1 MEKENLTPTNW
12 TTFNFGM
19 EIQPNELNCA
29 PDNLADCF
37 FNPNWDNPMD
47 QSDPF
52 ESALSSIVS
61 SPVASNAAPIPC
73 GGRGDGLIIRELIG
87 RLGSICNSGE
97 ISPQAYIAG
106 NNNNNNNNSTNTSC
120 YSTPLNSPP
129 KLNLSMMD
137 SQIRGNLPFNGSH
150 LPSHPSLAPFSA
162 DPGFAERA
170 ARYSCFGNTSCIGLN
185 ETELRYRLMAGM
197 ESGQASNASSNQ
209 SFKVAGSQMGVYENN
224 KSSQQEGN
232 LASDRKFSRLSR
244 PSTPENAELGDS
256 REGSSVSEQI
266 PGGEV
271 STKVESEANARK
283 RKSIPRGKAKEST
296 PSTPSAKDAKV
307 ILIV

>member
-1 MEKENLTPTNW
+1 MEKENLTPPSW
-12 TTFNFGM
+12 ATTNFGM
-19 EIQPNELNCA
+19 EIQHNELNCA
-29 PDNLADCF
+29 PDNLPNYF
-37 FNPNWDNPMD
+37 FNPNWDNSMD

-61 SPVASNAAPIPC
+61 SPAASNAAAIP
-73 GGRGDGLIIRELIG
+73 GGGGDGLMIRELIG

-106 NNNNNNNNSTNTSC
+106 NNNNNSNNTSC

-137 SQIRGNLPFNGSH
+137 SQIRGNLPFNGSQ
-150 LPSHPSLAPFSA
+150 LPSHSSLAPFSA

-170 ARYSCFGNTSCIGLN
+170 AKFSCFGNTSCIGLN

-197 ESGQASNASSNQ
+197 ESGKMSNASSNK
-209 SFKVAGSQMGVYENN
+209 SFKAAGSQMGVHENS
-224 KSSQQEGN
+224 KSSPREGN
-232 LASDRKFSRLSR
+232 LAADRKFSRLSR

-266 PGGEV
+266 PVGEV
-271 STKVESEANARK
+271 STKVDSEANARK

-296 PSTPSAKDAKV
+296 PSTPSAKDAAKV
-307 ILIV
+307 INTL